1 MNVMHLVPSYW
12 PAFRYGGPIF
22 SVHGLCKGLVRLG
35 HRVTVLTTDIDGPG
49 RLDVPTERPVDV
61 DGVEVH
67 YLPVGWPR
75 RITRAPK
82 MKRELAKLL
91 PTVDLVHLHAVWQW
105 PTWIGARMAER
116 AGVPYVFSPHG
127 MLVGELIARK
137 SPLAKKTWL
146 TLIERRTLARA
157 AAIHCTSELE
167 AAEIRALGLD
177 LAPIVVVPNG
187 VDLPEADPEPALVE
201 EVWAGI
207 ARGAR
212 LLYLGRISWEKGID
226 RLLASLPQVP
236 TVKLLLAGNDEAG
249 ESERLLRMAAD
260 LGVCDRLRFLGR
272 VEGNRKWALIAG
284 ADLLVLPSLSENWGM
299 VVTEALG
306 MGTPVVVTEGVG
318 TAALVRQHGLGLVVD
333 GTAAGLSAAIQ
344 ELLADRERRLAMGE
358 RGRLIVRE
366 RFSHEAVARQMA
378 DVYAAILA
386 RKGLPALGPERELS
400 VVERQHF
407 HLTSFGDRSH
417 QRRRGQS
424 AASFG
429 KP

>member
-1 MNVMHLVPSYW
+1 MRFLHVIPSYW
-12 PAFRYGGPIF
+12 PALRYGGPIW
-22 SVHGLCKGLVRLG
+22 SAHGLCRGLVRLG
-35 HRVTVLTTDIDGPG
+35 HRVIVLTTDIDGPG
-49 RLDVPTERPVDV
+49 RLDVPTDRPVDV

-91 PTVDLVHLHAVWQW
+91 LTVDLVHLHAVWQW

-116 AGVPYVFSPHG
+116 AGVPYVISPRG

-201 EVWAGI
+201 EVWAGVP
-207 ARGAR
+207 RGRR
-212 LLYLGRISWEKGID
+212 LLYLGRISWKKGID
-226 RLLASLPQVP
+226 RLLASLPLVP
-236 TVKLLLAGNDEAG
+236 TAQLLLAGNDEERETG
-249 ESERLLRMAAD
+249 RLLRMAAD
-260 LGVCDRLRFLGR
+260 LGVRDRIRFLGR

-284 ADLLVLPSLSENWGM
+284 ADALVLPSLNENWA
-299 VVTEALG
+299 VVVSEALG
-306 MGTPVVVTEGVG
+306 MGTPVVVTEHVG
-318 TAALVRQHGLGLVVD
+318 SAELVREHGLGRVVD
-333 GTAAGLSAAIQ
+333 GSPQALASAIN
-344 ELLADRERRLAMGE
+344 ELLSDCALRSSIGARARQ
-358 RGRLIVRE
+358 IVRK
-366 RFSHEAVARQMA
+366 RLSHEAVAETMSDAYSAVLCRRKQLAA
-378 DVYAAILA
+378 DGV
-386 RKGLPALGPERELS
+386 RELR
-400 VVERQHF
+400 VAE
-407 HLTSFGDRSH
+407 
-417 QRRRGQS
+417 
-424 AASFG
+424 
-429 KP
+429 